1 MESKLTLIDTIFAP
15 SSGSGKAGVTVLRI
29 SGPNSGYAL
38 ESLCGALPVPRKA
51 VLRKLRSPVD
61 GDLLDQALVLWFP
74 GPGSFT
80 GEDVV
85 ELHVHGG
92 LAVVDAVVGA
102 LSGLDGLRLAQSG
115 EFTRRAF
122 EAGKLDLSSVE
133 GLADLI
139 NARTDAQRRLALR
152 DASGGLAAA
161 CESWR
166 NELLRSLAM
175 IEANIDFV
183 DEQDV
188 PDDLLPAELPGLI
201 RIRKEM
207 RDWTKEGNRGEI
219 LRSGFRV
226 VIAGLP
232 NVGKSSLLNAFSG
245 RDAAI
250 VTDVA
255 GTTRDVIEVFMDLNG
270 FPVVLADTA
279 GLRQSED
286 VVERIGVEAAVG
298 RLQQAELIVWVSDER
313 GQWPEESKMRFDSE
327 TLWVRNKADLYS
339 DDTFPATVRI

>member
-1 MESKLTLIDTIFAP
+1 M
-15 SSGSGKAGVTVLRI
+15 
-29 SGPNSGYAL
+29 
-38 ESLCGALPVPRKA
+38 
-51 VLRKLRSPVD
+51 
-61 GDLLDQALVLWFP
+61 
-74 GPGSFT
+74 
-80 GEDVV
+80 
-85 ELHVHGG
+85 
-92 LAVVDAVVGA
+92 
-102 LSGLDGLRLAQSG
+102 
-115 EFTRRAF
+115 
-122 EAGKLDLSSVE
+122 
-133 GLADLI
+133 
-139 NARTDAQRRLALR
+139 
-152 DASGGLAAA
+152 
-161 CESWR
+161 
-166 NELLRSLAM
+166 
-175 IEANIDFV
+175 
-183 DEQDV
+183 
-188 PDDLLPAELPGLI
+188 I
-201 RIRKEM
+201 RIHKEM

-226 VIAGLP
+226 VIAGLS

-339 DDTFPATVRI
+339 DASYADSGGKGVIAVSAVSGDGIDVVLAEIGRMAQQRLEGAESFGLARARQLEALKLSLVSLEEVLSGLEGRHTDHEVIGEILRSCLQALGMISGRVDVEDVLDVVFGEFCIGK